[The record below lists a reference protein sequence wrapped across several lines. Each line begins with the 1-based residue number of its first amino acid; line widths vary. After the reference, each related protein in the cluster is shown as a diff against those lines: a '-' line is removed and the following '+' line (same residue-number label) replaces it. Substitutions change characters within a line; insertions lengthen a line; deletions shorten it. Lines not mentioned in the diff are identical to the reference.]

1 MIRSLTVA
9 VLAAIILSAS
19 SGCLV
24 TGGTNATR
32 TGNYVS
38 QDLFA
43 SIEPGKTTM
52 AWVQATL
59 GDPSSRTTADGN
71 VVWKYTYTERVDSGG
86 AVFLIFGSHSTTETV
101 HNAFIEFKDG
111 LVTRKWRG

>member
-1 MIRSLTVA
+1 MIRRFCVA
-9 VLAAIILSAS
+9 VLLATVIATAG
-19 SGCLV
+19 GCLV
-24 TGGTNATR
+24 TGGTDSTR

-38 QDLFA
+38 QDLFT

-59 GDPSSRTTADGN
+59 GDPTSRTTADGN
-71 VVWKYTYTERVDSGG
+71 VVWKYTYTERTDSGG

-111 LVTRKWRG
+111 VVTRKWRG